1 MKSFNLTEW
10 ALNHRAIVL
19 FLILAIAIGGVL
31 GFTKLGQ
38 LEDPN
43 FSVPSMT
50 VIVIWPGAT
59 AQQIQDEVLNRME
72 KKFEQ
77 LDHFEKVKT
86 YARQGYGGMTITVV
100 GGTSHEDQREA
111 WYQARKKFSDVKLE
125 LPEGVIGPIFNDEYG
140 DVTGLLYAV
149 KGDGISHAELSD
161 TAEDIKR
168 RLLKVPMV
176 KKVDIYGKQAKKVYV
191 EFSNERLAALGITP
205 LAIAESLR
213 NQNSVLASGQI
224 DTHGDRVLV
233 RVSGQFTSLDDIRNV
248 PIAAGGRL
256 IKLGDFT
263 TITRGYE
270 DPPMYTVRHN
280 GQQVLML
287 GITMTND
294 GNIVDL
300 GKAIEKAVANV
311 QAELPHGVELE
322 RVADQ
327 PTVVSESIWEFER
340 SLMEALAIVLAVC
353 LFSLGWRTGIVV
365 GLSVPIVLGVVALVM
380 LAMGWNLE
388 RVSLGSLIIALGLL
402 VDDGIIA
409 VEMMVVKMEEGWD
422 RLKAAAYSYAATAMP
437 RLTGALITVAAFMPI
452 GFSKST
458 TGEYAGGIFWIVGTA
473 VLFSWVVSGII
484 TPYLAVNMLP
494 KDFGKHHH
502 GADPYD
508 TPFYRKLRRWIDL
521 AIERRWWVIGAT
533 VAALAVAIVGSRFVP
548 QQFFPNSSRPE
559 LVVELRLKE
568 GASFAAT
575 TEQVKKMEAVLKKDE
590 DVRFFTAYTGAGQP
604 RFYLSLNP
612 ELPNPGYAV
621 FIVMTR
627 DMEARE
633 RVRSRLMA
641 SVNEEFP
648 EVWVRVTR
656 LELGP
661 PVGFPVQF
669 RVVGPDTQMVRSI
682 AREVEAVVASSPKVR
697 DVQLDW
703 NDPVRTLR
711 VDLDQD
717 KARALGLA
725 PADVAFVTQTVMN
738 GATMSQL
745 REHEDLI
752 DIVARAVPSERLDV
766 DTLKDVNLYT
776 REGTVVPLSQV
787 ARVRYELE
795 EPVLWRRNR
804 DMAITVRADVK
815 DGEQG
820 VSVTQEIRPMLKD
833 IEAKLPFGYRIDV
846 GGAVEESDIA
856 NRALMAVFPVM
867 LVTIL
872 TILMLQ
878 LQSFSRMFMVFL
890 TAPLGLIGVVAAL
903 LIFQAPLGFVAILGV
918 TALCGMIMRN
928 AVILVD
934 QVQAEM
940 AEGRDPWNAV
950 LEAAVHRTRPV
961 ALTAAATVLAMIPLT
976 RSVFWGPMA
985 IAIMGGLT
993 VATVLTI
1000 FFVPALYAA
1009 WFRVERA
1016 SAPNPPLVRRRPPP
1030 RHEAPMNDTSGEF
1043 TDQAA
1048 LQRPSH
1054 RRAGLARST
1063 GRRAEPRSICFAA
1076 MSKRAPRC
1084 MARTSSPGARSAIVI
1099 AAIAFV
1105 LTGCAT
1111 TDDADPGALHRGEC
1125 EAAFHRVVDRQSP
1138 AVSRSAVHHRSRTGR
1153 ASRRLAVYR
1162 EPIAFDGVRIDDDRV
1177 RRRRLLGRAGQGKH
1191 RDATRQ
1197 STAAQARAD
1206 HGARSL
1212 SGHTV

>member
-10 ALNHRAIVL
+10 ALNHRATVL
-19 FLILAIAIGGVL
+19 FLILVVGIGGVL

-50 VIVIWPGAT
+50 AIVIWPGAT

-77 LDHFEKVKT
+77 LDHFEKVVT
-86 YARQGYGGMTITVV
+86 FARQGYGGMTITVK
-100 GGTSHEDQREA
+100 GGTSHADQREA
-111 WYQARKKFSDVKLE
+111 WYQARKKFSDIKLD

-149 KGDGISHAELSD
+149 KGDGISQWELSD
-161 TAEDIKR
+161 ISEDIKR

-176 KKVDIYGKQAKKVYV
+176 KKVDIIGKQAKKVYV

-205 LAIAESLR
+205 LMIAESLR
-213 NQNSVLASGQI
+213 NQNSVHASGQI
-224 DTHGDRVLV
+224 DTSGDRVMV
-233 RVSGQFTSLDDIRNV
+233 RVSGQFNSLDDIRNV

-256 IKLGDFT
+256 IKLGDIT

-270 DPPMYTVRHN
+270 DPPLYTVRHK

-287 GITMTND
+287 GIVMTDD

-300 GKAIEKAVANV
+300 GKAMENAVARIE
-311 QAELPHGVELE
+311 AELPYGVELE

-327 PTVVSESIWEFER
+327 PKVVSESIWEFER
-340 SLMEALAIVLAVC
+340 SLMEALAIVLAVS
-353 LFSLGWRTGIVV
+353 LLSLGFRTGIVV

-380 LAMGWNLE
+380 LAAGWNLE

-422 RLKAAAYSYAATAMP
+422 RTKAAAFSYAATAMP
-437 RLTGALITVAAFMPI
+437 RLTGALITTAAFMPI

-473 VLFSWVVSGII
+473 VVFSWVVSGLI
-484 TPYLAVNMLP
+484 TPYLAVKMLP
-494 KDFGKHHH
+494 DFKQHDH
-502 GADPYD
+502 GGDPYD
-508 TPFYRKLRRWIDL
+508 TPFYRRLRGWLDF
-521 AIERRWWVIGAT
+521 AIERRWWVIGIT
-533 VAALAVAIVGSRFVP
+533 VAALGAALVGIRFVP

-568 GASFAAT
+568 GSSFAAT
-575 TEQVKKMEAVLKKDE
+575 TEQVKTMEAVLAKDE
-590 DVRFFTAYTGAGQP
+590 DVKFYTAYTGAGQP
-604 RFYLSLNP
+604 RFYLALNP

-621 FIVMTR
+621 FVVMTK
-627 DMEARE
+627 DTAARE

-641 SVNEEFP
+641 SVNDQFP
-648 EVWVRVTR
+648 NVWVRVTR

-669 RVVGPDTQMVRSI
+669 RVVGPDTQKVREI
-682 AREVEAVVASSPKVR
+682 AREVEAVVASSAKVR

-725 PADVAFVTQTVMN
+725 PADVAFVTQTFLN
-738 GATMSQL
+738 GATLSQF
-745 REHEDLI
+745 REHEELV
-752 DIVARAVPSERLDV
+752 DIVARAVPAERLNV
-766 DTLKDVNLYT
+766 DTLKNINLYT

-820 VSVTQEIRPMLKD
+820 VSVTQEIRPMLRD
-833 IEAKLPFGYRIDV
+833 IEANLPFGYRIDV
-846 GGAVEESDIA
+846 GGAVEESDKA
-856 NRALMAVFPVM
+856 NRALMAVFPAM

-878 LQSFSRMFMVFL
+878 LQGFSRMFMVFL

-918 TALCGMIMRN
+918 TALSGMIMRN
-928 AVILVD
+928 SVILVD
-934 QVQAEM
+934 QIQNEM
-940 AEGRDPWNAV
+940 AKGIDPWNAV
-950 LEAAVHRTRPV
+950 LDAAVHRTRPV
-961 ALTAAATVLAMIPLT
+961 MLTAAATVLAMIPLA
-976 RSVFWGPMA
+976 RSIFWGPMA

-1009 WFRVERA
+1009 WFRVGRSA
-1016 SAPNPPLVRRRPPP
+1016 APNP
-1030 RHEAPMNDTSGEF
+1030 
-1043 TDQAA
+1043 AA
-1048 LQRPSH
+1048 VP
-1054 RRAGLARST
+1054 
-1063 GRRAEPRSICFAA
+1063 AA
-1076 MSKRAPRC
+1076 
-1084 MARTSSPGARSAIVI
+1084 
-1099 AAIAFV
+1099 AA
-1105 LTGCAT
+1105 
-1111 TDDADPGALHRGEC
+1111 
-1125 EAAFHRVVDRQSP
+1125 
-1138 AVSRSAVHHRSRTGR
+1138 
-1153 ASRRLAVYR
+1153 
-1162 EPIAFDGVRIDDDRV
+1162 
-1177 RRRRLLGRAGQGKH
+1177 
-1191 RDATRQ
+1191 
-1197 STAAQARAD
+1197 
-1206 HGARSL
+1206 
-1212 SGHTV
+1212 

>member
-1 MKSFNLTEW
+1 MKPFNLTEW

-19 FLILAIAIGGVL
+19 FLILAIMIGGVL
-31 GFTKLGQ
+31 GFKKLGQ

-50 VIVIWPGAT
+50 VMVIWPGAT
-59 AQQIQDEVLNRME
+59 AQQMQDEVLNRME

-77 LDHFEKVKT
+77 LDHFEKVVT
-86 YARQGYGGMTITVV
+86 YARQGYAGMTISVK

-125 LPEGVIGPIFNDEYG
+125 LPDGVIGPIFNDEYG

-149 KGDGISHAELSD
+149 KADGISQWELSD
-161 TAEDIKR
+161 TSEDIKR

-176 KKVDIYGKQAKKVYV
+176 KKVDVYGKQAKKVYV

-205 LAIAESLR
+205 LMIAESLH
-213 NQNSVLASGQI
+213 NQNSLLASGQV
-224 DTHGDRVLV
+224 DTHTDRVMV
-233 RVSGQFTSLDDIRNV
+233 RVTGQFANLDDIRNV
-248 PIAAGGRL
+248 SISAGGRV

-270 DPPMYTVRHN
+270 DPPTYTVRHN

-287 GITMTND
+287 GIVMTDD
-294 GNIVDL
+294 GNIVEL
-300 GKAIEKAVANV
+300 GKSLDKAVTNI
-311 QAELPHGVELE
+311 QAELPYGVELE

-327 PTVVSESIWEFER
+327 PTVVSESVWEFER
-340 SLMEALAIVLAVC
+340 SLMEALAIVLVVS
-353 LFSLGWRTGIVV
+353 LLSLGWRTGIVV

-422 RLKAAAYSYAATAMP
+422 RVKAAAFSYAATAMP
-437 RLTGALITVAAFMPI
+437 RLTGALITAVAFMPV

-473 VLFSWVVSGII
+473 VVFSWFVSGII
-484 TPYLAVNMLP
+484 TPYLAVKMLP
-494 KDFGKHHH
+494 DFKKHDA
-502 GADPYD
+502 GGENAYQ
-508 TPFYRKLRRWIDL
+508 TPFYQKLRRLIDS
-521 AIERRWWVIGAT
+521 AIERRWLVIAAT
-533 VAALAVAIVGSRFVP
+533 VAAFGLAIVGSRLVP
-548 QQFFPNSSRPE
+548 QQFFPNSDRPE

-575 TEQVKKMEAVLKKDE
+575 TEQVKKMEAVLAKDE
-590 DVRFFTAYTGAGQP
+590 DVKFYTAYTGAGQP
-604 RFYLSLNP
+604 RFYLALSP

-621 FIVMTR
+621 FIVMTKGL
-627 DMEARE
+627 EARE
-633 RVRSRLMA
+633 RVRSHLMA
-641 SVNEEFP
+641 SVNEQFP
-648 EVWVRVTR
+648 GVWVRVTR

-669 RVVGPDTQMVRSI
+669 RVVGPDTQKVREI
-682 AREVEAVVASSPKVR
+682 AREVEAVVASSPKLR

-725 PADVAFVTQTVMN
+725 PADVAFVTQTFMN
-738 GATMSQL
+738 GAKLSQL
-745 REHEDLI
+745 REHEDLV
-752 DIVARAVPSERLDV
+752 DIVARAVPSERLNLE
-766 DTLKDVNLYT
+766 TLKDINLYT
-776 REGTVVPLSQV
+776 RDGTVVPLSQV
-787 ARVRYELE
+787 ARVRNVLE

-820 VSVTQEIRPMLKD
+820 VSATQSIVPQLQD
-833 IEAKLPFGYRIDV
+833 IQAKLPSGYRIDV
-846 GGAVEESDIA
+846 GGAVEESDKA
-856 NRALMAVFPVM
+856 NKALAAVFPVM

-878 LQSFSRMFMVFL
+878 LQSFSKMFMVLL

-903 LIFQAPLGFVAILGV
+903 LIFQAPLGFVAILGI
-918 TALCGMIMRN
+918 TALSGMIMRN

-934 QVQAEM
+934 QVRE
-940 AEGRDPWNAV
+940 EIELGLDPWNAV

-961 ALTAAATVLAMIPLT
+961 MLTAAATVLAMVPLA

-1016 SAPNPPLVRRRPPP
+1016 
-1030 RHEAPMNDTSGEF
+1030 G
-1043 TDQAA
+1043 AA
-1048 LQRPSH
+1048 TP
-1054 RRAGLARST
+1054 
-1063 GRRAEPRSICFAA
+1063 
-1076 MSKRAPRC
+1076 
-1084 MARTSSPGARSAIVI
+1084 
-1099 AAIAFV
+1099 
-1105 LTGCAT
+1105 
-1111 TDDADPGALHRGEC
+1111 AL
-1125 EAAFHRVVDRQSP
+1125 
-1138 AVSRSAVHHRSRTGR
+1138 SAV
-1153 ASRRLAVYR
+1153 
-1162 EPIAFDGVRIDDDRV
+1162 P
-1177 RRRRLLGRAGQGKH
+1177 
-1191 RDATRQ
+1191 AT
-1197 STAAQARAD
+1197 A
-1206 HGARSL
+1206 
-1212 SGHTV
+1212 

>member
-1 MKSFNLTEW
+1 M
-10 ALNHRAIVL
+10 
-19 FLILAIAIGGVL
+19 
-31 GFTKLGQ
+31 
-38 LEDPN
+38 
-43 FSVPSMT
+43 
-50 VIVIWPGAT
+50 
-59 AQQIQDEVLNRME
+59 
-72 KKFEQ
+72 
-77 LDHFEKVKT
+77 
-86 YARQGYGGMTITVV
+86 
-100 GGTSHEDQREA
+100 
-111 WYQARKKFSDVKLE
+111 
-125 LPEGVIGPIFNDEYG
+125 
-140 DVTGLLYAV
+140 
-149 KGDGISHAELSD
+149 
-161 TAEDIKR
+161 
-168 RLLKVPMV
+168 
-176 KKVDIYGKQAKKVYV
+176 
-191 EFSNERLAALGITP
+191 
-205 LAIAESLR
+205 
-213 NQNSVLASGQI
+213 
-224 DTHGDRVLV
+224 LV

-248 PIAAGGRL
+248 PVAAGGRL
-256 IKLGDFT
+256 LKLGDFT
-263 TITRGYE
+263 KITRGYE

-311 QAELPHGVELE
+311 QTELPYGVELE

-353 LFSLGWRTGIVV
+353 LLSLGWRTGIVV

-473 VLFSWVVSGII
+473 VLLSWVVSGII

-494 KDFGKHHH
+494 KDFGKHH
-502 GADPYD
+502 GGDPYD
-508 TPFYRKLRRWIDL
+508 TPFYRRLRRWIDL
-521 AIERRWWVIGAT
+521 AIERRWWVIGIT
-533 VAALAVAIVGSRFVP
+533 VAALAVAIAGSRFVP

-559 LVVELRLKE
+559 LVVELTLKE

-575 TEQVKKMEAVLKKDE
+575 TEKVKKMEAVLKKDE
-590 DVRFFTAYTGAGQP
+590 DVRFYTAYTGAGQP

-641 SVNEEFP
+641 SVNEQFP

-738 GATMSQL
+738 GATMSHL

-752 DIVARAVPSERLDV
+752 DIVARAVPSERLDL

-846 GGAVEESDIA
+846 GGAVEESDKA

-993 VATVLTI
+993 VATLLTI

-1016 SAPNPPLVRRRPPP
+1016 SAPTPPMPSAAA
-1030 RHEAPMNDTSGEF
+1030 AP
-1043 TDQAA
+1043 A
-1048 LQRPSH
+1048 
-1054 RRAGLARST
+1054 
-1063 GRRAEPRSICFAA
+1063 
-1076 MSKRAPRC
+1076 
-1084 MARTSSPGARSAIVI
+1084 
-1099 AAIAFV
+1099 
-1105 LTGCAT
+1105 
-1111 TDDADPGALHRGEC
+1111 
-1125 EAAFHRVVDRQSP
+1125 
-1138 AVSRSAVHHRSRTGR
+1138 
-1153 ASRRLAVYR
+1153 
-1162 EPIAFDGVRIDDDRV
+1162 
-1177 RRRRLLGRAGQGKH
+1177 
-1191 RDATRQ
+1191 
-1197 STAAQARAD
+1197 
-1206 HGARSL
+1206 
-1212 SGHTV
+1212 

>member
-10 ALNHRAIVL
+10 ALGHRAIVL
-19 FLILAIAIGGVL
+19 FLILVIGIGGVL

-50 VIVIWPGAT
+50 AIVYWPGAT
-59 AQQIQDEVLNRME
+59 AQQVQDELLNRME

-86 YARQGYGGMTITVV
+86 YARQGYGAMTITVV
-100 GGTSHEDQREA
+100 GGTSEADQQEA
-111 WYQARKKFSDVKLE
+111 WYQARKKFSDIKLE
-125 LPEGVIGPIFNDEYG
+125 LPDGVIGPIFNDEYG

-149 KGDGISHAELSD
+149 KGDGISQWELSD
-161 TAEDIKR
+161 IAEDVKR

-191 EFSNERLAALGITP
+191 EFSHQRLAALGITP
-205 LAIAESLR
+205 IMIAESLR
-213 NQNSVLASGQI
+213 NQNAVHATGQV
-224 DTHGDRVLV
+224 DTRGDRVLV
-233 RVSGQFTSLDDIRNV
+233 RVSGQFKNLDDIRNV
-248 PIAAGGRL
+248 PIAAGGRV

-280 GQQVLML
+280 GQQVLMI
-287 GITMTND
+287 GITMTSD
-294 GNIVDL
+294 GSIVDL
-300 GKAIEKAVANV
+300 GKLIEKAVANI
-311 QAELPHGVELE
+311 QGELPHGVELE

-340 SLMEALAIVLAVC
+340 SLMEALGIVLAVC
-353 LFSLGWRTGIVV
+353 LLSLGWRTGIVV

-422 RLKAAAYSYAATAMP
+422 RLKAAAYSYSATAMP
-437 RLTGALITVAAFMPI
+437 RLTGALITVACFMPI
-452 GFSKST
+452 GFAKST

-484 TPYLAVNMLP
+484 TPYLAVKMLP

-502 GADPYD
+502 GGDPYD
-508 TPFYRKLRRWIDL
+508 KPFYRRLRGLIDLALERRWI
-521 AIERRWWVIGAT
+521 VIGAT
-533 VAALAVAIVGSRFVP
+533 VASLAVAIWGSRFVP
-548 QQFFPNSSRPE
+548 QQFFPSSARPE
-559 LVVELRLKE
+559 LVVELTLKE

-575 TEQVKKMEAVLKKDE
+575 TEQVKRMEQVLAKDE
-590 DVRFFTAYTGAGQP
+590 DVRFYTAYTGAGQP
-604 RFYLSLNP
+604 RFILSLNP

-621 FIVMTR
+621 FIVMTK

-641 SVNEEFP
+641 SVDEEFP
-648 EVWVRVTR
+648 HAWVRITR

-669 RVVGPDTQMVRSI
+669 RVVGPDTQKVREI
-682 AREVEAVVASSPKVR
+682 AREVQAVMASSPKLR
-697 DVQLDW
+697 DVQFDW
-703 NDPVRTLR
+703 NDPVRALR
-711 VDLDQD
+711 VDIDQD

-725 PADVAFVTQTVMN
+725 PADVGFVTQTVMQ

-745 REHEDLI
+745 REHEDLV
-752 DIVARAVPSERLDV
+752 DIVARAVPSERLDI

-776 REGTVVPLSQV
+776 RDGTVVPLSQV

-820 VSVTQEIRPMLKD
+820 VSVTQEIRPMLND

-846 GGAVEESDIA
+846 GGAVEESDKA
-856 NRALMAVFPVM
+856 NRSLLAVAPVM
-867 LVTIL
+867 IVTIL
-872 TILMLQ
+872 LLLMLQ
-878 LQSFSRMFMVFL
+878 LQSFSRMAMVFL

-903 LIFQAPLGFVAILGV
+903 LIFQAPLGFVAILGII
-918 TALCGMIMRN
+918 ALCGMIMRN
-928 AVILVD
+928 SVILID
-934 QVQAEM
+934 QVQTEM
-940 AEGRDPWNAV
+940 DSGRDPWNAV
-950 LEAAVHRTRPV
+950 LEAAVRRTRPV
-961 ALTAAATVLAMIPLT
+961 VLTAAATVLAMIPLT
-976 RSVFWGPMA
+976 HSIFWGPMA
-985 IAIMGGLT
+985 LAIMGGLT
-993 VATVLTI
+993 IATVLTI
-1000 FFVPALYAA
+1000 FFLPALYAA
-1009 WFRVERA
+1009 WFKVKRQP
-1016 SAPNPPLVRRRPPP
+1016 APAQ
-1030 RHEAPMNDTSGEF
+1030 EAKEVVAGDP
-1043 TDQAA
+1043 A
-1048 LQRPSH
+1048 L
-1054 RRAGLARST
+1054 AG
-1063 GRRAEPRSICFAA
+1063 
-1076 MSKRAPRC
+1076 
-1084 MARTSSPGARSAIVI
+1084 SAI
-1099 AAIAFV
+1099 A
-1105 LTGCAT
+1105 
-1111 TDDADPGALHRGEC
+1111 P
-1125 EAAFHRVVDRQSP
+1125 
-1138 AVSRSAVHHRSRTGR
+1138 
-1153 ASRRLAVYR
+1153 
-1162 EPIAFDGVRIDDDRV
+1162 
-1177 RRRRLLGRAGQGKH
+1177 
-1191 RDATRQ
+1191 
-1197 STAAQARAD
+1197 
-1206 HGARSL
+1206 
-1212 SGHTV
+1212 

>member
-1 MKSFNLTEW
+1 MKTFNLTEW

-19 FLILAIAIGGVL
+19 FLMLVIGIGGVL

-38 LEDPN
+38 FEDPN

-50 VIVIWPGAT
+50 AVVIWPGAT
-59 AQQIQDEVLNRME
+59 AQQIQDELLNRME

-77 LDHFEKVKT
+77 LDHFEKVVT
-86 YARQGYGGMTITVV
+86 YARQGYGGMTITVK
-100 GGTSHEDQREA
+100 GGTSHADQREA
-111 WYQARKKFSDVKLE
+111 WYQARKKFSDIKLE

-149 KGDGISHAELSD
+149 KGDGISQWELSD
-161 TAEDIKR
+161 ISEDIKR
-168 RLLKVPMV
+168 RLLKVSMV
-176 KKVDIYGKQAKKVYV
+176 KKVDVIGKQAKKVYI

-205 LAIAESLR
+205 LMIAESLR
-213 NQNSVLASGQI
+213 NQNSVLASGQV
-224 DTHGDRVLV
+224 DTNGDRVMV
-233 RVSGQFTSLDDIRNV
+233 RVSGQFNSVDDIRNV
-248 PIAAGGRL
+248 PISAGDRL
-256 IKLGDFT
+256 IKLGDIT

-280 GQQVLML
+280 GQQVIML
-287 GITMTND
+287 GIVMTDD
-294 GNIVDL
+294 GNIVEL
-300 GKAIEKAVANV
+300 GKALEKVIANI
-311 QAELPHGVELE
+311 QTELPYGVELE

-327 PTVVSESIWEFER
+327 PKVVSESIWEFER

-353 LFSLGWRTGIVV
+353 LLSLGFRTGIVV

-380 LAMGWNLE
+380 LGAGWNLE

-422 RLKAAAYSYAATAMP
+422 RVKAAAFSYASTAMP
-437 RLTGALITVAAFMPI
+437 RLTGALITTAAFMPI

-473 VLFSWVVSGII
+473 VVFSWVVSGLI
-484 TPYLAVNMLP
+484 TPYLAVKMLP
-494 KDFGKHHH
+494 DFKKHDH
-502 GADPYD
+502 GGDPYD
-508 TPFYRKLRRWIDL
+508 TPFYRRLRGWLDF
-521 AIERRWWVIGAT
+521 AIEQRWLVIGIT
-533 VAALAVAIVGSRFVP
+533 VAALGAAIVGSRFVP

-568 GASFAAT
+568 GSSFPAT
-575 TEQVKKMEAVLKKDE
+575 TEQVKKMEAVLAKDE
-590 DVRFFTAYTGAGQP
+590 DVKFYTAYTGAGQA
-604 RFYLSLNP
+604 RFYLALNP

-621 FIVMTR
+621 FVVMTK
-627 DMEARE
+627 DAEARE
-633 RVRSRLMA
+633 RVRSRLMGT
-641 SVNEEFP
+641 VNEQFP
-648 EVWVRVTR
+648 GVWVRVTR

-669 RVVGPDTQMVRSI
+669 RVVGPDTQKVREI

-703 NDPVRTLR
+703 NDPVRVLR

-725 PADVAFVTQTVMN
+725 PVDVAFVTQTFLN
-738 GATMSQL
+738 GAPLSQY
-745 REHEDLI
+745 REHEDLV
-752 DIVARAVPSERLDV
+752 DIVARAVPSERLNL
-766 DTLKDVNLYT
+766 DTLKNINLYT

-820 VSVTQEIRPMLKD
+820 VSVTQEIRPQLKD

-846 GGAVEESDIA
+846 GGAVEESDKA
-856 NRALMAVFPVM
+856 NRALAAVFPAM

-903 LIFQAPLGFVAILGV
+903 LIFQAPLGFVAILGI
-918 TALCGMIMRN
+918 TALSGMIMRN

-934 QVQAEM
+934 QIESEM
-940 AEGRDPWNAV
+940 AKGVEPWNAV
-950 LEAAVHRTRPV
+950 LDAAVHRTRPV
-961 ALTAAATVLAMIPLT
+961 ALTAAATVLAMVPLA
-976 RSVFWGPMA
+976 RSIFWGPMA

-993 VATVLTI
+993 VATLLTI

-1009 WFRVERA
+1009 WFKVQRA
-1016 SAPNPPLVRRRPPP
+1016 GAPNSMPSAAT
-1030 RHEAPMNDTSGEF
+1030 AP
-1043 TDQAA
+1043 A
-1048 LQRPSH
+1048 
-1054 RRAGLARST
+1054 
-1063 GRRAEPRSICFAA
+1063 
-1076 MSKRAPRC
+1076 
-1084 MARTSSPGARSAIVI
+1084 
-1099 AAIAFV
+1099 
-1105 LTGCAT
+1105 
-1111 TDDADPGALHRGEC
+1111 
-1125 EAAFHRVVDRQSP
+1125 
-1138 AVSRSAVHHRSRTGR
+1138 
-1153 ASRRLAVYR
+1153 
-1162 EPIAFDGVRIDDDRV
+1162 
-1177 RRRRLLGRAGQGKH
+1177 
-1191 RDATRQ
+1191 
-1197 STAAQARAD
+1197 
-1206 HGARSL
+1206 
-1212 SGHTV
+1212 

>member
-10 ALNHRAIVL
+10 ALEHRAVVL
-19 FLILAIAIGGVL
+19 FLILTIAAGGVL
-31 GFTKLGQ
+31 GFTRLGQ

-50 VIVIWPGAT
+50 AMVMWPGAT
-59 AQQIQDEVLNRME
+59 AQQVQDEVLNRME

-86 YARQGYGGMTITVV
+86 YARQGYGAMLITVK
-100 GGTSHEDQREA
+100 GGTSHADQREA
-111 WYQARKKFSDVKLE
+111 WYQARKKFSDIKNE
-125 LPEGVIGPIFNDEYG
+125 LPEGVVGPIFNDEFG

-149 KGDGISHAELSD
+149 KGDGVSLAELSD
-161 TAEDIKR
+161 VSEDVKR

-176 KKVDIYGKQAKKVYV
+176 KKIDIYGKQAKKVYV
-191 EFSNERLAALGITP
+191 EFSHQRLAALGITP

-213 NQNSVLASGQI
+213 NQNSVLASGSI
-224 DTHGDRVLV
+224 DTPGDRVLV
-233 RVSGQFTSLDDIRNV
+233 RVSGQFSTLDDIRNV
-248 PIAAGGRL
+248 PISAGGRM

-270 DPPMYTVRHN
+270 DPPTYTVRHN

-300 GKAIEKAVANV
+300 GKAIEKAVAKL
-311 QAELPHGVELE
+311 QAELPYGVELE

-340 SLMEALAIVLAVC
+340 SLLEALGIVLAVC
-353 LFSLGWRTGIVV
+353 LISLGWRTGIVV

-380 LAMGWNLE
+380 LATGWNLE

-422 RLKAAAYSYAATAMP
+422 RVKAAAFSYEATAMP
-437 RLTGALITVAAFMPI
+437 RLTGALVTVAAFMPI
-452 GFSKST
+452 GFSQST
-458 TGEYAGGIFWIVGTA
+458 TGEYAGGIFWIVGIA

-494 KDFGKHHH
+494 KDFGKHHS
-502 GADPYD
+502 GGEPAIDPYK
-508 TPFYRKLRRWIDL
+508 TPFYRKLRGWIDL
-521 AIERRWWVIGAT
+521 AIERRWIVIGAT
-533 VAALAVAIVGSRFVP
+533 VAALAAAIFASRFVP

-568 GASFAAT
+568 GSSFAAT
-575 TEQVKKMEAVLKKDE
+575 TEQVKKMEAVFAKDE
-590 DVRFFTAYTGAGQP
+590 DIRFFTAYTGAGQP
-604 RFYLSLNP
+604 RFYLSLDP
-612 ELPNPGYAV
+612 ELPNPGYAAFV
-621 FIVMTR
+621 VMTR
-627 DMEARE
+627 DMAARE
-633 RVRSRLMA
+633 RVRSRLLA
-641 SVNEEFP
+641 GVDEQFP
-648 EVWVRVTR
+648 QVWVRVTR

-669 RVVGPDTQMVRSI
+669 RVVGPDTQVVRNI
-682 AREVEAVVASSPKVR
+682 AREVEAVVAASPKVR

-703 NDPVRTLR
+703 NDPVRTMR
-711 VDLDQD
+711 VEIDQD

-725 PADVAFVTQTVMN
+725 PADVGFVTQTVMN
-738 GATMSQL
+738 GAPMSHL

-752 DIVARAVPSERLDV
+752 DIVGRAVPSERLDL
-766 DTLKDVNLYT
+766 DTLKDVNLFT
-776 REGTVVPLSQV
+776 RGGTVVSLSQV
-787 ARVRYELE
+787 ARVKYELE

-820 VSVTQEIRPMLKD
+820 VSVTKEIQPRLKD
-833 IEAKLPFGYRIDV
+833 IEAKLPFGYRVDV
-846 GGAVEESDIA
+846 GGAVEESDKA

-867 LVTIL
+867 LLTIL

-878 LQSFSRMFMVFL
+878 LQSFSMMFMVLL

-928 AVILVD
+928 SVILVD
-934 QVQAEM
+934 QVQIEIAG
-940 AEGRDPWNAV
+940 GRDTWAAV
-950 LEAAVHRTRPV
+950 VEAAVHRTRPV

-993 VATVLTI
+993 VATLLTI

-1009 WFRVERA
+1009 WFKVVRQQGPAPDRA
-1016 SAPNPPLVRRRPPP
+1016 A
-1030 RHEAPMNDTSGEF
+1030 GEP
-1043 TDQAA
+1043 A
-1048 LQRPSH
+1048 L
-1054 RRAGLARST
+1054 
-1063 GRRAEPRSICFAA
+1063 
-1076 MSKRAPRC
+1076 
-1084 MARTSSPGARSAIVI
+1084 SS
-1099 AAIAFV
+1099 
-1105 LTGCAT
+1105 
-1111 TDDADPGALHRGEC
+1111 
-1125 EAAFHRVVDRQSP
+1125 
-1138 AVSRSAVHHRSRTGR
+1138 
-1153 ASRRLAVYR
+1153 
-1162 EPIAFDGVRIDDDRV
+1162 
-1177 RRRRLLGRAGQGKH
+1177 
-1191 RDATRQ
+1191 
-1197 STAAQARAD
+1197 
-1206 HGARSL
+1206 
-1212 SGHTV
+1212 